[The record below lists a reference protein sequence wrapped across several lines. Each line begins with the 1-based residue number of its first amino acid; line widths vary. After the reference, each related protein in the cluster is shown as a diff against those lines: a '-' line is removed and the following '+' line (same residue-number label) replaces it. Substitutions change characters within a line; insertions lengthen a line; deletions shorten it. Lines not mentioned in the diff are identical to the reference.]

1 MSMVGKVVWQNGCM
15 RTATEFSKLKQAAK
29 RFGTP
34 LYVYDERIAAERYQE
49 LVDSITYPKTEIHFA
64 VKANANPRLLKLLR
78 RLGADAETVS
88 PGEIR
93 LAKAAGFGA
102 KQIAFTCANASPTDL
117 DAVIRSGATPNAD
130 SLHQLEYLAKRLP
143 KRRLLGV
150 RINQGIAGGHHKH
163 VMTGGPDSK
172 FGIDPTQ
179 VPEAKRIV
187 AKYGRRINGIHQ
199 HIGSNVL
206 DPPLFAK
213 AMRALLGTARQF
225 EQLEY
230 VDFGGGFGIP
240 YRPGEPRLD
249 MRKLGKLIDAT
260 MADFVLR
267 AGYMPRL
274 AFEPG
279 RYLVAE
285 AGTLMVSVTD
295 HKVTPHKTFVGVDSG
310 FNQLLRPAMYG
321 SYHHIEN
328 ASNPRGR
335 KQKVTVAGN
344 VCESGDVFA
353 KDRPLAVAKI
363 GDLLAIRTAGA
374 YGETMASTYNARP
387 LPKVAVV
394 TESSQIVTG

>member
-1 MSMVGKVVWQNGCM
+1 M
-15 RTATEFSKLKQAAK
+15 REATGFPGLKQAAK

-34 LYVYDERIAAERYQE
+34 LYVYDERVIADRYRE
-49 LVDSITYPKTEIHFA
+49 LVRSIRYPKLEVHYA
-64 VKANANPRLLKLLR
+64 MKANANPRVLRLLR
-78 RLGADAETVS
+78 RLGSDVETVS

-93 LAKAAGFGA
+93 LAKQAGFTP
-102 KQIAFTCANASPTDL
+102 KQIAFTCASASAADL
-117 DAVIRSGATPNAD
+117 DAAVRGGATVNAD

-143 KRRLLGV
+143 KRRPLGV

-172 FGIDPTQ
+172 FGIDPGQ
-179 VPEAKRIV
+179 VRDARRIA
-187 AKYGRRINGIHQ
+187 AKYGRKINGIHQ

-225 EQLEY
+225 DELDY
-230 VDFGGGFGIP
+230 VDFGGGFGVP
-240 YRPGEPRLD
+240 YRPDEPRLD
-249 MRKLGKLIDAT
+249 IPELGRLIDKT
-260 MADFVLR
+260 MAAFMAA
-267 AGYMPRL
+267 AGYEPRL

-285 AGTLMVSVTD
+285 AGTLLVTVTD
-295 HKVTPHKTFVGVDSG
+295 YKVTPHKVFVGVDSG

-328 ASNPRGR
+328 VSNPRGR
-335 KQKVTVAGN
+335 RCTVTIAGN

-353 KDRPLAVAKI
+353 RDRPLAASRL

-387 LPKVAVV
+387 LPKAAVITTAGKLVA
-394 TESSQIVTG
+394 S

>member
-1 MSMVGKVVWQNGCM
+1 M

-34 LYVYDERIAAERYQE
+34 LYVYDERVITERYHD
-49 LVDSITYPKTEIHFA
+49 LAWAISYPKVEIHFA
-64 VKANANPRLLKLLR
+64 VKANANPRVLKLLK

-88 PGEIR
+88 PGEAQ
-93 LAKAAGFGA
+93 LAKRAGFTS
-102 KQIAFTCANASPTDL
+102 KQIAFTCANAAPADL
-117 DAVIRSGATPNAD
+117 DAAAKAGATINAD
-130 SLHQLEYLAKRLP
+130 SLHQLEYLAKRMP
-143 KRRLLGV
+143 KRRPLGV
-150 RINQGIAGGHHKH
+150 RINQGISGGHHKH

-172 FGIDPTQ
+172 FGIDPSQ
-179 VPEAKRIV
+179 VKDAKRIA
-187 AKYGRRINGIHQ
+187 AKYGRKISGVHQ

-213 AMRALLGTARQF
+213 AMRALLGTAKQF
-225 EQLEY
+225 DRLDY

-249 MRKLGKLIDAT
+249 IPKLGELIDKT
-260 MADFVLR
+260 MADFVDEV
-267 AGYMPRL
+267 GYEPRL

-285 AGTLMVSVTD
+285 SGTLIVTVTD
-295 HKVTPHKTFVGVDSG
+295 YKVTPHKTFVGVDSG

-328 ASNPRGR
+328 VSNPRGR

-353 KDRPLAVAKI
+353 KDRSIDAPRI

-374 YGETMASTYNARP
+374 YGEVMASTYNARP
-387 LPKVAVV
+387 LPKSAVITETGQLVA
-394 TESSQIVTG
+394 G

>member
-1 MSMVGKVVWQNGCM
+1 M

-29 RFGTP
+29 RHGTP
-34 LYVYDERIAAERYQE
+34 LYVYDERIVTERYRE
-49 LVDSITYPKTEIHFA
+49 LAAVISYPNLEIHFA
-64 VKANANPRLLKLLR
+64 VKANSNPRLLKLLK

-93 LAKAAGFGA
+93 LAKRAGFTS
-102 KQIAFTCANASPTDL
+102 KQIAFTCANASAADL
-117 DAVIRSGATPNAD
+117 DAVIRAGGTVNAD
-130 SLHQLEYLAKRLP
+130 SLYQLEYFAKRLP
-143 KRRLLGV
+143 KRRPLGV

-172 FGIDPTQ
+172 FGIDPSQ
-179 VPEAKRIV
+179 VRDAKRIA
-187 AKYGRRINGIHQ
+187 AKYGRKIDGVHQ

-225 EQLEY
+225 DELDY

-249 MRKLGKLIDAT
+249 IPKLGKLIDQT
-260 MADFVLR
+260 MADFVNE
-267 AGYMPRL
+267 AGYQPRL

-285 AGTLMVSVTD
+285 AGTLVVSVTD
-295 HKVTPHKTFVGVDSG
+295 YKITPHKTFVGVDSG

-335 KQKVTVAGN
+335 AQKVTVAGN

-353 KDRPLAVAKI
+353 KDRPLAAPRI

-387 LPKVAVV
+387 LPKVAVI
-394 TESSQIVTG
+394 T

>member
-1 MSMVGKVVWQNGCM
+1 M
-15 RTATEFSKLKQAAK
+15 RTATEFSRLKRAAK

-34 LYVYDERIAAERYQE
+34 LYVYDERIVAERYRE
-49 LVDSITYPKTEIHFA
+49 LVKAITYPKLEIHFA

-93 LAKAAGFGA
+93 LAKRAGFTGR
-102 KQIAFTCANASPTDL
+102 QIAFTDVSASPADL
-117 DAVIRSGATPNAD
+117 DMVARAGVAVNAD
-130 SLHQLEYLAKRLP
+130 SLHQLEYLAKRMP
-143 KRRLLGV
+143 KRRPLGV

-172 FGIDPTQ
+172 FGIDPGQ
-179 VPEAKRIV
+179 VKDAKRIA
-187 AKYGRRINGIHQ
+187 AKYGRTIDGVHQ

-225 EQLEY
+225 DRLDY

-249 MRKLGKLIDAT
+249 IAKLGKLIDQV
-260 MADFVLR
+260 MADFVAE
-267 AGYMPRL
+267 AGYEPRL

-285 AGTLMVSVTD
+285 AGTLVASVTD
-295 HKVTPHKTFVGVDSG
+295 RKVTPHKTFVGVDTG

-328 ASNPRGR
+328 LSNPRGR
-335 KQKVTVAGN
+335 KETITVAGN
-344 VCESGDVFA
+344 VCESGDVLA
-353 KDRPLAVAKI
+353 TDRPLPAVKI
-363 GDLLAIRTAGA
+363 GHLLAIRNAGA

-387 LPKVAVV
+387 LPKSAVITEAGRLVA
-394 TESSQIVTG
+394 G